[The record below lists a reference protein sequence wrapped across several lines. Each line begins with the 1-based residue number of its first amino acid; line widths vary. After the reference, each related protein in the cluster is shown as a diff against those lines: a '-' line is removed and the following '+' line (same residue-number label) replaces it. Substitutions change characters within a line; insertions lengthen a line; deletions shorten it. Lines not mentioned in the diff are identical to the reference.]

1 MKSDR
6 FKCNGCGRGFLS
18 RSGLYTHYLFL
29 CDRGGRIKEELG
41 DGGERILLSC
51 SLSCSPVAA
60 LRGLRG
66 EKWLQDTLI
75 RSA

>member
-1 MKSDR
+1 M
-6 FKCNGCGRGFLS
+6 
-18 RSGLYTHYLFL
+18 
-29 CDRGGRIKEELG
+29 KEEMG

-75 RSA
+75 RSVKLGKTHVQLLVSSGVAMVKWLGAMQ